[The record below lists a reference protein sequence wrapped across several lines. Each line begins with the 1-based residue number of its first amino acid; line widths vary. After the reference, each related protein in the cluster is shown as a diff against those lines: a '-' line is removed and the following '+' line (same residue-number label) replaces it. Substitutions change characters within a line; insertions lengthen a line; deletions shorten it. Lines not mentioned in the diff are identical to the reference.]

1 MSRDQRDSRFSRIL
15 ENFFSFSLLVLDLE
29 PFQFHFHFSKK
40 SEGILFFTFHFSK
53 KVKAIHI
60 SLFFLEKKRV
70 KSGAG
75 YNLTSIFVPNCIS
88 KNCQISSKHQPQNI
102 GQISISKSWLNP
114 VLHVWTKLQLKKVT
128 KNSALISWP
137 NFSFSTKLSLIR
149 SSSVAT
155 STSFQLAFLHTRVTS
170 VKFGTE
176 RQTRQWNDQ
185 IWIW

>member
-1 MSRDQRDSRFSRIL
+1 MIFLKCKIRFIYVGNHL
-15 ENFFSFSLLVLDLE
+15 K
-29 PFQFHFHFSKK
+29 FQFW
-40 SEGILFFTFHFSK
+40 LFET
-53 KVKAIHI
+53 
-60 SLFFLEKKRV
+60 LP
-70 KSGAG
+70 
-75 YNLTSIFVPNCIS
+75 NLTSIFVPNCIS

-149 SSSVAT
+149 SSST
-155 STSFQLAFLHTRVTS
+155 LTSFQLAFLHTRVTS

-176 RQTRQWNDQ
+176 RQTRQCNDQ